1 MGTAAGAIADATG
14 ADPASVVSFGWPY
27 ALLALLAVPAAVLAY
42 VAYRRRVAR
51 HAVPFPDV
59 DLLVVA
65 SQPGRLRRYIP
76 IGLALL
82 ALTGLLFAL
91 ARPAVSRSIPKEQA
105 TIILA
110 IDTSGSMSA
119 DDVAPYRLRAAQ
131 DAALKFAERVPR
143 QYRVGLV
150 SFSGSAATLVSPTT
164 DRAAFTAAVET
175 LRADGATAIGE
186 AIFASL
192 EAMRSTQPGAETLKS
207 ARILLLSDG
216 ENTVGRTPELAAQA
230 ARAADVPIATVALG
244 TSDGILP
251 NGRPVPPNPQALKAL
266 AESTGAVSYESRD
279 ADSLSAVY
287 EKLGSVI
294 GSEKVLDEVTAWP
307 AGIAAL
313 LLAMA
318 GLAAWR
324 FGSRL
329 P

>member
-1 MGTAAGAIADATG
+1 M
-14 ADPASVVSFGWPY
+14 SFGWPY
-27 ALLALLAVPAAVLAY
+27 ALLALLALPAAVLVY
-42 VAYRRRVAR
+42 IAYRRKVAR
-51 HAVPFPDV
+51 HSVPFPDI

-65 SQPGRLRRYIP
+65 AQRGRLRRFIP
-76 IGLALL
+76 IGLAGL
-82 ALTGLLFAL
+82 ALTGFLFAL
-91 ARPAVSRSIPKEQA
+91 ARPEVSRSVPKEQA
-105 TIILA
+105 TIMLA

-143 QYRVGLV
+143 QYKVGLV
-150 SFSGSAATLVSPTT
+150 SFAGSAATLVTPTT
-164 DRAAFTAAVET
+164 DRAAFSAAVNT

-192 EAMRSTQPGAETLKS
+192 DAIRTTQPGATKFKS

-216 ENTVGRTPELAAQA
+216 ENTVGRMPELAAQA
-230 ARAADVPIATVALG
+230 ARDADVPIATVALG
-244 TSDGILP
+244 TPDGILP
-251 NGRPVPPNPQALKAL
+251 NGRAVPPNPAALKAL
-266 AESTGAVSYESRD
+266 AESTGAASYESRD
-279 ADSLSAVY
+279 AGALSAVY
-287 EKLGSVI
+287 EKLGSII
-294 GSEKVLDEVTAWP
+294 GTQKVLDEVTAWP

-313 LLAMA
+313 LLAFA

>member
-1 MGTAAGAIADATG
+1 L
-14 ADPASVVSFGWPY
+14 
-27 ALLALLAVPAAVLAY
+27 ALLALPAAGLAY
-42 VAYRRRVAR
+42 VAYRRKVAR
-51 HAVPFPDV
+51 HSVPFPDI

-65 SQPGRLRRYIP
+65 AQRGRLRRFIP
-76 IGLALL
+76 IGLAGLS
-82 ALTGLLFAL
+82 LTGFLFAL
-91 ARPAVSRSIPKEQA
+91 ARPEVSRSVPKEQA
-105 TIILA
+105 TIMLA

-119 DDVAPYRLRAAQ
+119 DDVTPYRLRAAQ

-143 QYRVGLV
+143 QYKVGLV
-150 SFSGSAATLVSPTT
+150 SFAGSAATLVTPTT
-164 DRAAFTAAVET
+164 DRAAFSAAVQT

-192 EAMRSTQPGAETLKS
+192 DAIRTTQPGATTFKS

-244 TSDGILP
+244 TPDGILP
-251 NGRPVPPNPQALKAL
+251 NGRAVPPNPAALKAL
-266 AESTGAVSYESRD
+266 AESTGAASYESRNAD
-279 ADSLSAVY
+279 ALSAVY
-287 EKLGSVI
+287 EKLGSII
-294 GSEKVLDEVTAWP
+294 GTQKVLDEVTAWP

-313 LLAMA
+313 LLAFA

>member
-1 MGTAAGAIADATG
+1 M
-14 ADPASVVSFGWPY
+14 SFGWPY
-27 ALLALLAVPAAVLAY
+27 ALLALLALPAAVLVY
-42 VAYRRRVAR
+42 IAYRRRVAR
-51 HAVPFPDV
+51 HSVPFPDI

-65 SQPGRLRRYIP
+65 AQRGRLRRFIP
-76 IGLALL
+76 IGLACLS
-82 ALTGLLFAL
+82 LTGFLFAL
-91 ARPAVSRSIPKEQA
+91 ARPEVSRSVPKEQA
-105 TIILA
+105 TIMLA

-143 QYRVGLV
+143 QYKVGLV
-150 SFSGSAATLVSPTT
+150 SFAGSAATLVTPTT
-164 DRAAFTAAVET
+164 DRAAFSAAVNT

-192 EAMRSTQPGAETLKS
+192 DAIRTTQPGATKFKS

-244 TSDGILP
+244 TPDGILP
-251 NGRPVPPNPQALKAL
+251 NGRAVPPNPAALKAL
-266 AESTGAVSYESRD
+266 AESTGAASYESRN
-279 ADSLSAVY
+279 AGALSAVY
-287 EKLGSVI
+287 DKLGSII
-294 GSEKVLDEVTAWP
+294 GTQKVLDEVTAWP

-313 LLAMA
+313 LLAFA

>member
-1 MGTAAGAIADATG
+1 M
-14 ADPASVVSFGWPY
+14 SFGWPY
-27 ALLALLAVPAAVLAY
+27 ALLALLALPAAVLVY
-42 VAYRRRVAR
+42 IAYRRKVAR
-51 HAVPFPDV
+51 HSVPFPDI

-65 SQPGRLRRYIP
+65 AQRGRLRRFIP
-76 IGLALL
+76 IGLAGLS
-82 ALTGLLFAL
+82 LTGFLFAL
-91 ARPAVSRSIPKEQA
+91 ARPEVSRSVPKEQA
-105 TIILA
+105 TIMLA

-143 QYRVGLV
+143 QYKVGLV
-150 SFSGSAATLVSPTT
+150 SFAGSAATLVTPTT
-164 DRAAFTAAVET
+164 DRAAFSAAVNT

-192 EAMRSTQPGAETLKS
+192 DAIRTTQPGATKFKS

-230 ARAADVPIATVALG
+230 ARDADVPIATVALG
-244 TSDGILP
+244 TPDGILP
-251 NGRPVPPNPQALKAL
+251 NGKAVPPNPAALKAL
-266 AESTGAVSYESRD
+266 AESTGAASYESRD
-279 ADSLSAVY
+279 AGALSAVY
-287 EKLGSVI
+287 DKLGSII
-294 GSEKVLDEVTAWP
+294 GTQKVLDEVTAWP

-313 LLAMA
+313 LLAFA